1 MRVMIHTNVI
11 ISGVLFPNSR
21 PAEFLENGFKND
33 TVVLCSYIIDELH
46 RLFKIKFKGKFIDLE
61 KFLSKFSYE
70 LVYTPLDIKY
80 EEYPDIR
87 DKDDLPILVAAINS
101 DVDIIVT
108 GDKAFFELNLKKPEI
123 LSPGEYLQKYLDK

>member
-1 MRVMIHTNVI
+1 MIDTNVI

-21 PAEFLENGFKND
+21 PAEFLENVFKND

-46 RLFKIKFKGKFIDLE
+46 RIFKMKFKEKFNDLE

-70 LVYTPLDIKY
+70 LVYTLLDIKS

-87 DKDDLPILVAAINS
+87 DKDDLPILVSAINS

-108 GDKAFFELNLKKPEI
+108 GDKAFFDLNIEKPEI

>member
-1 MRVMIHTNVI
+1 
-11 ISGVLFPNSR
+11 
-21 PAEFLENGFKND
+21 
-33 TVVLCSYIIDELH
+33 
-46 RLFKIKFKGKFIDLE
+46 LE

-70 LVYTPLDIKY
+70 LAYTPLDIKY

-87 DKDDLPILVAAINS
+87 DKDDLPILVSAINS

-108 GDKAFFELNLKKPEI
+108 GDKAYFELNIEKPKI

>member
-1 MRVMIHTNVI
+1 MRVMIDTNVI

-21 PAEFLENGFKND
+21 PAEFLENVFKND

-46 RLFKIKFKGKFIDLE
+46 RIFKMKFKEKFNDLE

-70 LVYTPLDIKY
+70 LVYTLLDIKS

-87 DKDDLPILVAAINS
+87 DKDDLPILVSAINS

-108 GDKAFFELNLKKPEI
+108 GDKAFFDLNIEKPEI